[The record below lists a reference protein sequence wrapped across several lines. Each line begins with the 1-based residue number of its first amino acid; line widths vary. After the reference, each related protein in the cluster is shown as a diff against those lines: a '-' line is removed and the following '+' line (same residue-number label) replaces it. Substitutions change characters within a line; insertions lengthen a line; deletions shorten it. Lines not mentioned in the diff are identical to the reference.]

1 MSIEIANI
9 KKSFGRT
16 QVLNDIS
23 LDIPS
28 GQMVAL
34 LGPSGSGKTT
44 LLRIIAGLEH
54 QTSGHI
60 RFHGTDVSRLH
71 ARDRKV
77 GFVFQHYALF
87 RHMTVFDN
95 IAFGLTVLPRRERPN
110 AAAIKAKVTK
120 LLEMVQLA
128 HLADRYPAQLSGGQ
142 KQRVALARALAV
154 EPQILLL
161 DEPFGALDA
170 QVRKELR
177 RWLRQLHEE
186 LKFTSV
192 FVTHDQEEALAV
204 SDRIAV
210 MNDGVIQQVGS
221 PQYIYQR
228 PANQFVSTFIGL
240 SNIFSAKLT
249 ETEGKTGVDFG
260 HYQAVMDNL
269 DLRLLGIGD
278 QTISQAAGTPVR
290 VAVRPEEFTVHKDG
304 EGIDAVVKSSVF
316 LGISTHYFMETETG
330 QEVEVIRPSDVGTI
344 IPNGTNVKLRVE
356 TARINV
362 FTEDGSRT
370 LIRQDENSET
380 GGEAL

>member
-1 MSIEIANI
+1 MSIEIDTI

-16 QVLNDIS
+16 RVLNDIS

-44 LLRIIAGLEH
+44 LLRIIAGLES
-54 QTSGHI
+54 QSSGRI

-71 ARDRKV
+71 ARDRRV

-95 IAFGLTVLPRRERPN
+95 IAFGLTVLPRRQRPD
-110 AAAIKAKVTK
+110 AATIRQKVTK

-128 HLADRYPAQLSGGQ
+128 HLADRFPAQLSGGQ

-177 RWLRQLHEE
+177 RWLRELHEE

-192 FVTHDQEEALAV
+192 FVTHDQEEAMEVADRVVVMSQGNIEQADAPEQVWREPATRFVLEFLGEVNRLSGTLRGGQFHVGAHRWSLGFTPSWQGEVDLFLRPWEVDV
-204 SDRIAV
+204 SRRTSLDSPLPV
-210 MNDGVIQQVGS
+210 QVVEVS
-221 PQYIYQR
+221 PR
-228 PANQFVSTFIGL
+228 
-240 SNIFSAKLT
+240 
-249 ETEGKTGVDFG
+249 G
-260 HYQAVMDNL
+260 HYMQLVVQPEGWSREPLTVVMQDEQP
-269 DLRLLGIGD
+269 LRRGD
-278 QTISQAAGTPVR
+278 R
-290 VAVRPEEFTVHKDG
+290 LF
-304 EGIDAVVKSSVF
+304 
-316 LGISTHYFMETETG
+316 
-330 QEVEVIRPSDVGTI
+330 VGLQ
-344 IPNGTNVKLRVE
+344 N
-356 TARINV
+356 ARIYHGDERIQTV
-362 FTEDGSRT
+362 ALART
-370 LIRQDENSET
+370 
-380 GGEAL
+380 A

>member
-1 MSIEIANI
+1 MSIEISRI

-54 QTSGHI
+54 QSSGHI

-95 IAFGLTVLPRRERPN
+95 IAFGLSVLPKRERPN
-110 AAAIKAKVTK
+110 ASVIKQKVTQ

-128 HLADRYPAQLSGGQ
+128 HLADRFPAQLSGGQ

-192 FVTHDQEEALAV
+192 FVTHDQEEAMEVADRVVVMSQGHIEQADAPERVWREPETRFVLEFLGEVNRLHGTIRGSQFHVGAHRWPLGYAPAHQGPVDLFLRPWEVDV
-204 SDRIAV
+204 SRRTSLDSPLPV
-210 MNDGVIQQVGS
+210 QVLEVS
-221 PQYIYQR
+221 PR
-228 PANQFVSTFIGL
+228 
-240 SNIFSAKLT
+240 
-249 ETEGKTGVDFG
+249 G
-260 HYQAVMDNL
+260 HYMQLVVQPLGWYDETL
-269 DLRLLGIGD
+269 TVVLRGNYVPHRGERLFVGLQHARLYNGD
-278 QTISQAAGTPVR
+278 EKIESIALA
-290 VAVRPEEFTVHKDG
+290 
-304 EGIDAVVKSSVF
+304 
-316 LGISTHYFMETETG
+316 
-330 QEVEVIRPSDVGTI
+330 
-344 IPNGTNVKLRVE
+344 E
-356 TARINV
+356 TA
-362 FTEDGSRT
+362 
-370 LIRQDENSET
+370 
-380 GGEAL
+380 